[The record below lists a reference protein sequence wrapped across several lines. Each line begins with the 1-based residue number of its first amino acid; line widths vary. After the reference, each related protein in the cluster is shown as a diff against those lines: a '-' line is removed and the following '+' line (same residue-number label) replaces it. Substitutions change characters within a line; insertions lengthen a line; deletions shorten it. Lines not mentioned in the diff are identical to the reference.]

1 MSRRL
6 RDTVAAASVSPRR
19 PAAPPPPSTA
29 RHRVA
34 ALVAAAL
41 ATVGL
46 AGCGSTA
53 TTSAGL
59 PQRVLPAALD
69 GLTVSEE
76 KPAEAHFKDVQDAAL
91 SRGTLYSLRLD
102 TEVRAALEV
111 ATIDEGSGDA
121 SDIDAQE
128 RIRHQIGTGAF
139 LFIRLGDQW
148 VAERQSPDQALYVW
162 FQRARPDVLEVL
174 TVAPDQDHPRDLASA
189 IIRYQE
195 TGR

>member
-1 MSRRL
+1 MSALRL
-6 RDTVAAASVSPRR
+6 VA
-19 PAAPPPPSTA
+19 
-29 RHRVA
+29 VA
-34 ALVAAAL
+34 ALLAA
-41 ATVGL
+41 VS
-46 AGCGSTA
+46 GCGGS
-53 TTSAGL
+53 SASRAAL

-76 KPAEAHFKDVQDAAL
+76 KAAERHFADVQDAAL
-91 SRGTLYSLRLD
+91 DRGTLYSLRLA

-111 ATIDEGSGDA
+111 ATLNTGGDITEIDT
-121 SDIDAQE
+121 QQ
-128 RIRHQIGTGAF
+128 RVRRQIGTGAF
-139 LFIRLGDQW
+139 LFVRLGDQW
-148 VAERQSPDQALYVW
+148 VAEQDSRDQALFVW